1 MYYHTEGL
9 RVKARVSAES
19 PSSESSRGGSALLFP
34 PCRGCWG
41 PLALRGLWEHVFNLC
56 LHLQPHGRL
65 FSESGPS
72 SNKDRSHWIRSTL
85 MQLGGYPG
93 GGVCVCVAE
102 LCPTLWDPMDCSQQ
116 APLPLGFSWQEYWTG
131 LPFPSPGDLPDPG
144 IEPRSP
150 ALQAAALPSEPP
162 GTCKWCQW

>member
-9 RVKARVSAES
+9 RVKAGVSAES

-93 GGVCVCVAE
+93 GGVCVCVCVAE
-102 LCPTLWDPMDCSQQ
+102 LCPTLCDPMDCSQQ
-116 APLPLGFSWQEYWTG
+116 APLPLGFFWQEYWTG
-131 LPFPSPGDLPDPG
+131 KSREQSRLVGYSPWNHKVRHNWATEHTHTHTHG
-144 IEPRSP
+144 SHFN
-150 ALQAAALPSEPP
+150 
-162 GTCKWCQW
+162 